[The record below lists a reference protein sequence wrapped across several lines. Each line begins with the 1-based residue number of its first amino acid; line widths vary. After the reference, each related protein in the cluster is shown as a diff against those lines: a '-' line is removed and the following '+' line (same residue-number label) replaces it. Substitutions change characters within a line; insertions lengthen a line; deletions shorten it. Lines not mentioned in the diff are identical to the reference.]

1 MFPAE
6 PLRQGSNGIQV
17 WKPDNQ
23 FVHSIFQN
31 MEYDQTKFKIKF
43 CYAVESWQSKPE
55 VVCNAVMVLLVFFP
69 EQTFIAYTLNM
80 YKLSWFTSIRI
91 HCNTS

>member
-1 MFPAE
+1 MFPTE

-31 MEYDQTKFKIKF
+31 MEYDQTKF
-43 CYAVESWQSKPE
+43 
-55 VVCNAVMVLLVFFP
+55 
-69 EQTFIAYTLNM
+69 
-80 YKLSWFTSIRI
+80 
-91 HCNTS
+91 